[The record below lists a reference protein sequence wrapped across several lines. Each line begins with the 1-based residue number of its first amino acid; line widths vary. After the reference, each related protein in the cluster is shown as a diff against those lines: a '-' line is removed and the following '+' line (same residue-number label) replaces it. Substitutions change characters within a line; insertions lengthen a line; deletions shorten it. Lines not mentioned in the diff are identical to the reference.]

1 MRQSSKSSSTPA
13 SESSSTPPEAAADI
27 LPVSDAF
34 VDGGASP
41 PVDASIEKPSAPK
54 SGLEHH
60 SKHLGKD
67 PTPVD
72 TAIYE
77 PLAPGHSDKHSNK
90 GLSPSAHFARLDIS
104 TRYSL
109 LEGWAKLIN
118 EDKLHEAELRFIGD
132 MLLLKHEI

>member
-1 MRQSSKSSSTPA
+1 M
-13 SESSSTPPEAAADI
+13 
-27 LPVSDAF
+27 LPVSDEP
-34 VDGGASP
+34 VDGEAS
-41 PVDASIEKPSAPK
+41 PVDASVEKPFAPE

-72 TAIYE
+72 TARYE

-90 GLSPSAHFARLDIS
+90 GLPPSAHFARLDIWARS
-104 TRYSL
+104 SL

-118 EDKLHEAELRFIGD
+118 EGKLHEAEFRFIED
-132 MLLLKHEI
+132 MLRLKHKI